1 MKFSSFLIFISIAL
15 SIYGLVNFYIFL
27 RGWQAIPK
35 DSLIRTI
42 YVVIFL
48 FFSLSF
54 IAGRIFERIN
64 VCTGSSMFVWTGSFW
79 LGMMAYLFFCILL
92 VDIFRTSNY
101 FFNFF
106 PEVIINNYDRSKL
119 ICAFFILT
127 LTIIVVAAGFVN
139 ARIPKI
145 NRFELTIHKPG
156 INLKSLRIAMA
167 SDIHLGT
174 IISNSRLEKLITS
187 INDLKP
193 DIILLAGD
201 IVDEDIAPVIKDNLG
216 ELLIQLKSKYGTY
229 AVTGNHEYIG
239 GVKEAVDYLTAHK
252 ITMLSDKAM
261 KINNSFYLA
270 GREDRS
276 KNQFNGSKRK
286 SLQEILSGTDRK
298 LPVILMDHQPF
309 ALYEASDA
317 GVDLQLSGHT
327 HHGQLWP
334 FNFITSKIFE
344 LSYGYIKKGST
355 HFYVSSGYGTWGPP
369 VRTSARPEIVDIM
382 LRFEK

>member
-1 MKFSSFLIFISIAL
+1 MKLSSFLIFISIAL

-35 DSLIRTI
+35 DFLIRTI
-42 YVVIFL
+42 YVAVFL

-64 VCTGSSMFVWTGSFW
+64 ICAGSSMFVWTGSFW

-92 VDIFRTSNY
+92 ADILRASNY

-106 PEVIINNYDRSKL
+106 PEVIANNYEKSKL
-119 ICAFFILT
+119 LSAFFVIL
-127 LTIIVVAAGFVN
+127 LSIIVVAAGYIN

-145 NRFELTIHKPG
+145 NKLELIIHKPA
-156 INLKSLRIAMA
+156 INIKSLHIAMA

-174 IISNSRLEKLITS
+174 IISNSRLEKLVST

-201 IVDEDIAPVIKDNLG
+201 IVDEDIAPVIKNNLG

-252 ITMLSDKAM
+252 ITILSDKAI
-261 KINNSFYLA
+261 KIGGSFYIA

-276 KNQFNGSKRK
+276 KNQFNGKKRK
-286 SLQEILSGTDRK
+286 SIPDILSGIDRK
-298 LPVILMDHQPF
+298 FPVILMDHQPF
-309 ALYEASDA
+309 ALDEASNA

-334 FNFITSKIFE
+334 FNFITSKVFE
-344 LSYGYIKKGST
+344 LSYGYTQKGST
-355 HFYVSSGYGTWGPP
+355 HFYVSSGFGTWGPP
-369 VRTSARPEIVDIM
+369 VRTSARPEIADIT
-382 LRFEK
+382 LHFGK